1 MVLLTNISDFETKS
15 IDIIRKSPK
24 KARLTTKFRRQTPVF
39 EMKITDGQSC
49 FKVKLTKDN
58 DIKKAQ
64 KLIASI
70 THLMTSSE
78 IMT

>member
-1 MVLLTNISDFETKS
+1 MVLLTNITDFETKS
-15 IDIIRKSPK
+15 IDIIRKSPA

-39 EMKITDGQSC
+39 EMKITDG
-49 FKVKLTKDN
+49 KVCYKIKLTKDN

-70 THLMTSSE
+70 THLMTSTE
-78 IMT
+78 LMA

>member
-1 MVLLTNISDFETKS
+1 MVLLTNISDFESKS
-15 IDIIRKSPK
+15 IEIIRKSPK
-24 KARLTTKFRRQTPVF
+24 KARLTTKFRRQTPIF
-39 EMKITDGQSC
+39 ELKITDGKSC
-49 FKVKLTKDN
+49 YKIKLTKDN

-78 IMT
+78 LM

>member
-1 MVLLTNISDFETKS
+1 MVLLTNISDFESKS
-15 IDIIRKSPK
+15 IEIIRKSPK
-24 KARLTTKFRRQTPVF
+24 KARLTTKFRRQTPIF
-39 EMKITDGQSC
+39 ELEITDGKSC
-49 FKVKLTKDN
+49 YKIKLTKDN

-78 IMT
+78 LM